1 MDSQAKYGA
10 LARGD
15 GAIFLRIPHKG
26 YIETVWDHAAG
37 SIVVTG
43 MEYILLWETINQ
55 QLIKDLFT
63 KAPIW
68 CLQKLVAW

>member
-15 GAIFLRIPHKG
+15 GDIFLRIPHKS

-43 MEYILLWETINQ
+43 MEYNSIPGDNSNTNL
-55 QLIKDLFT
+55 
-63 KAPIW
+63 
-68 CLQKLVAW
+68 

>member
-37 SIVVTG
+37 SIIVTG
-43 MEYILLWETINQ
+43 MIQYSILENSERSISLLTQ
-55 QLIKDLFT
+55 SDV
-63 KAPIW
+63 
-68 CLQKLVAW
+68 LQKLVAW

>member
-43 MEYILLWETINQ
+43 TIPYSILE
-55 QLIKDLFT
+55 KSERSMS
-63 KAPIW
+63 
-68 CLQKLVAW
+68 